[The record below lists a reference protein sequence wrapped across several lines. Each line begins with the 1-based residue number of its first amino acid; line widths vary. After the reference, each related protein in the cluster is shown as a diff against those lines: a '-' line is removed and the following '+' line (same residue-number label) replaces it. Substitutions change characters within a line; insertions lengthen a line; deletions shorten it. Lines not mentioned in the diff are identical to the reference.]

1 MYRNRLR
8 VFCQRQIYFDDY
20 ASDALKSYV
29 KSGGE
34 ELQKCITNEDGELMA
49 IPAPNLTA
57 SGVTKCGFV
66 RTGWMLLGWMY
77 HAHGMNWQ
85 KWLKHL

>member
-1 MYRNRLR
+1 MIQPLDK
-8 VFCQRQIYFDDY
+8 YFDDY
-20 ASDALKSYV
+20 ASDADHKSYV

-57 SGVTKCGFV
+57 GVV
-66 RTGWMLLGWMY
+66 
-77 HAHGMNWQ
+77 
-85 KWLKHL
+85 

>member
-1 MYRNRLR
+1 MQHSTERCLKYDMIQPLDK
-8 VFCQRQIYFDDY
+8 YFDDY

-49 IPAPNLTA
+49 IPAPSHN
-57 SGVTKCGFV
+57 S
-66 RTGWMLLGWMY
+66 RW
-77 HAHGMNWQ
+77 NQ
-85 KWLKHL
+85 